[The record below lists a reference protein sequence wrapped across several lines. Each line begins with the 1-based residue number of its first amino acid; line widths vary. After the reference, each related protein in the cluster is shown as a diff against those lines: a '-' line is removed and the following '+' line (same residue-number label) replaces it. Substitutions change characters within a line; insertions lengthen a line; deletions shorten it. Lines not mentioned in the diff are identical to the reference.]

1 MQNAIEEARRS
12 GLPSSKLLR
21 AEFELQKILAEEA
34 VVSAQAARDVVA
46 LRSAVMRA
54 SRLGIDPDTM
64 ESARHALQ
72 VLGTEEMLVI
82 AMRNN
87 VTGHLQKCIDVATA
101 RGGDP
106 QLIKEAQEMMDK
118 SNAERNLYAALAAP
132 EANKVEKLT
141 AALEEAT
148 AAGVS
153 VALIEEGKQALEVEK
168 EKVKEQ
174 NAAKDRPVI
183 DEVES
188 RLRTAIDLQE
198 TGALLKAIK
207 LAKRADDAVREN
219 PEYAIGRRTHEES
232 IKEAEQLVAFLEV
245 DLQLPRAI
253 RSKDQQKLKAVLT
266 KASTWSIETEDVMQG
281 QMLLGQ
287 IEAEDALRAAI
298 NSKSEDQ
305 LVKALEEASQRS
317 VDRVRILKAEASLAQ
332 LRGSEQLALAI
343 LECKDPETLEEAI
356 QKAKEAGVP
365 RSEVSKAEALV
376 KSLCR
381 SPTRS
386 LAVSRVGS
394 KAG

>member
-1 MQNAIEEARRS
+1 
-12 GLPSSKLLR
+12 
-21 AEFELQKILAEEA
+21 
-34 VVSAQAARDVVA
+34 
-46 LRSAVMRA
+46 
-54 SRLGIDPDTM
+54 M

>member
-1 MQNAIEEARRS
+1 MS
-12 GLPSSKLLR
+12 
-21 AEFELQKILAEEA
+21 
-34 VVSAQAARDVVA
+34 
-46 LRSAVMRA
+46 
-54 SRLGIDPDTM
+54 
-64 ESARHALQ
+64 
-72 VLGTEEMLVI
+72 
-82 AMRNN
+82 
-87 VTGHLQKCIDVATA
+87 C
-101 RGGDP
+101 
-106 QLIKEAQEMMDK
+106 
-118 SNAERNLYAALAAP
+118 
-132 EANKVEKLT
+132 
-141 AALEEAT
+141 
-148 AAGVS
+148 AAGPTR
-153 VALIEEGKQALEVEK
+153 
-168 EKVKEQ
+168 
-174 NAAKDRPVI
+174 AAG
-183 DEVES
+183 
-188 RLRTAIDLQE
+188 QE

-253 RSKDQQKLKAVLT
+253 RSKDQQKLKDTCLDEPQCCLYGTEAVLT

-317 VDRVRILKAEASLAQ
+317 VDRVRSGSGP
-332 LRGSEQLALAI
+332 RGWSKVVQFISE
-343 LECKDPETLEEAI
+343 DPETLEEAI

-386 LAVSRVGS
+386 LAVSRVECEGS
-394 KAG
+394 AISAPVCQATLKAVAQDRSELASMYRRANQELCRLRAELSQRTLEVLELRQESRQLRQPGLNKCVVCLDETARLAFVPCGHLASCEICAAQIHPLQCPVCRQKSESVLPIYLP